1 MKRSNLYLFTN
12 LFTALFI
19 FFILVFFTL
28 LIINFKSKPLNRV
41 SINNH
46 VFVVDIAK
54 TPSSW
59 QQGLSNREKLAKN
72 QAMLFIFP
80 EYRQPNFWMK
90 DMNFPIDIIW
100 IKDNKI
106 IGFDKNIPAPLKD
119 SPVSNLETFYPESQV
134 NIVLE
139 VVAGTVDRLN
149 IQKGDIINVY
159 PVK

>member
-1 MKRSNLYLFTN
+1 MKRSNLYLFSN

-28 LIINFKSKPLNRV
+28 LIIDFKAKPLSRV
-41 SINNH
+41 SINNY

-54 TPSSW
+54 TPNSW

-100 IKDNKI
+100 IKDKKI
-106 IGFDKNIPAPLKD
+106 IDFDKNIPAPLKD
-119 SPVSNLETFYPESQV
+119 SPVSDLETFYPESPV

-149 IQKGDIINVY
+149 IQKGDIINLNI
-159 PVK
+159 